1 MQMYVNLMPFVG
13 IIGIFILLAIYLIV
27 KGMEKRAR
35 ISTVDAEKFNS
46 LTEDIIRENAEIKEN
61 LLVIKEK
68 VEAIDKMMKDI

>member
-1 MQMYVNLMPFVG
+1 MYVNLMPFVG

-46 LTEDIIRENAEIKEN
+46 LTEDIMRENAEIKEN

>member
-1 MQMYVNLMPFVG
+1 MYVNLMPFVG

-46 LTEDIIRENAEIKEN
+46 LTEDIMRKNAEIKEN

>member
-1 MQMYVNLMPFVG
+1 MYVNLMPFVG

-35 ISTVDAEKFNS
+35 ISTVDAEKFNN
-46 LTEDIIRENAEIKEN
+46 LTEDIMRENAEIKEN

>member
-1 MQMYVNLMPFVG
+1 MYVNLMPFVG

-46 LTEDIIRENAEIKEN
+46 LTEDIMRENAEIKEN
-61 LLVIKEK
+61 LLIIKEK

>member
-1 MQMYVNLMPFVG
+1 MYVNLMPFVG

-46 LTEDIIRENAEIKEN
+46 LTEDIMRENAEIKEN

-68 VEAIDKMMKDI
+68 VEVIDKMMKDI

>member
-1 MQMYVNLMPFVG
+1 MYVNLMPFVG

>member
-46 LTEDIIRENAEIKEN
+46 LTEDIMRENAEIKEN